1 MADHILNFINDYVLP
16 AVVMTGG
23 TVIFSL
29 AVIKAW
35 EMLLV
40 DAPLVCL

>member
-1 MADHILNFINDYVLP
+1 MSNPILDFIADYVLP
-16 AVVMTGG
+16 AVVMVGG

-35 EMLLV
+35 ELLLV